1 MSEEGQAEEP
11 IAIPMNRGFGGVGIV
26 VVVLSAVCSAV
37 GAAFGPTLV
46 HATTALVK
54 PAQAAEGPAAEK
66 ADEPPVETVTLDPL
80 IVDVREGQGPLH
92 HLKVT
97 LAIELATKSKDEE
110 EIKKLMPRARD
121 AAIEYTRALT
131 FDQVT
136 TPKLFE
142 GIRTDLGERVAKA
155 IGQTRVKRVLFTDFV
170 VQ

>member
-1 MSEEGQAEEP
+1 MSEEGQVEEP

-37 GAAFGPTLV
+37 GAAFGPALV
-46 HATTALVK
+46 HAATTLVK
-54 PAQAAEGPAAEK
+54 PAQAAEGPPGEK

-131 FDQVT
+131 FDEVT

-155 IGQTRVKRVLFTDFV
+155 IGQARVKRVLFTDFV

>member
-37 GAAFGPTLV
+37 GAAFGPALV
-46 HATTALVK
+46 HATTTLVK

-66 ADEPPVETVTLDPL
+66 ADEPPVETVSLDPL

-131 FDQVT
+131 FDEVT

-155 IGQTRVKRVLFTDFV
+155 IGQARVKRVLFTDFV

>member
-1 MSEEGQAEEP
+1 VSEEGQVEEP

-37 GAAFGPTLV
+37 GAAFGPTLL
-46 HATTALVK
+46 HGATTLIK

-66 ADEPPVETVTLDPL
+66 VDEPPVETMTLDPL

-110 EIKKLMPRARD
+110 ELKKLMPRARD

-131 FDQVT
+131 FDEVT

-155 IGQTRVKRVLFTDFV
+155 IGQSRVKRVLFTDFV

>member
-1 MSEEGQAEEP
+1 MSEENEVEEP

-46 HATTALVK
+46 HGATTLIK

-66 ADEPPVETVTLDPL
+66 VDEPPVETMTLDPL

-110 EIKKLMPRARD
+110 ELKKLMPRARD

-131 FDQVT
+131 FDEVT

-155 IGQTRVKRVLFTDFV
+155 IGQSRVKRVLFTDFV

>member
-1 MSEEGQAEEP
+1 VSEESQIEEP

-26 VVVLSAVCSAV
+26 IVVLSAVCSAV
-37 GAAFGPTLV
+37 GAAFGPSLLHGVTSIV
-46 HATTALVK
+46 R
-54 PAQAAEGPAAEK
+54 PAQAAEGAPAEK
-66 ADEPPVETVTLDPL
+66 ADEPPVETLTLDPL

-110 EIKKLMPRARD
+110 EMKKLTPRARD
-121 AAIEYTRALT
+121 AAIEFTRALT
-131 FDQVT
+131 FDDVT

-155 IGQTRVKRVLFTDFV
+155 IGKTRVKRVLFTDFV

>member
-46 HATTALVK
+46 HATTTLVK
-54 PAQAAEGPAAEK
+54 PAQASEGPQAEK

>member
-1 MSEEGQAEEP
+1 VSEEGQVEEP

-46 HATTALVK
+46 HGATTLIK

-66 ADEPPVETVTLDPL
+66 VDEPPVETMTLDPL

-110 EIKKLMPRARD
+110 ELKKLMPRARD

-131 FDQVT
+131 FDEVT

-155 IGQTRVKRVLFTDFV
+155 IGQSRVKRVLFTDFV

>member
-1 MSEEGQAEEP
+1 VSEEGQLEEP

-46 HATTALVK
+46 HGATTLIK
-54 PAQAAEGPAAEK
+54 PAQVAEGPAAEK
-66 ADEPPVETVTLDPL
+66 VDEPPVETMTLDPL

-110 EIKKLMPRARD
+110 ELKKLMPRARD

-131 FDQVT
+131 FDEVT

-155 IGQTRVKRVLFTDFV
+155 IGQSRVKRVLFTDFV

>member
-1 MSEEGQAEEP
+1 
-11 IAIPMNRGFGGVGIV
+11 MNRGFGGVGIV

-37 GAAFGPTLV
+37 GAAFGPTLM
-46 HATTALVK
+46 HGATTLIK
-54 PAQAAEGPAAEK
+54 PAQAAEGPAADK
-66 ADEPPVETVTLDPL
+66 VDEPPVETITLDPL

-110 EIKKLMPRARD
+110 ELKKLMPRARD

-131 FDQVT
+131 FDEVT

-155 IGQTRVKRVLFTDFV
+155 IGQSRVKRVLFTDFV